1 VGFIRAASVGQLKAL
16 FVRNVFDYNNV
27 AAFPQTA
34 RQVWEGKYPKL
45 QQTALRYFNIQPV
58 SVWFVLLQAKNAA
71 QRAHHEEYERLSI
84 GLTLG
89 RV

>member
-1 VGFIRAASVGQLKAL
+1 VGFIRAASVGQLKTL

-34 RQVWEGKYPKL
+34 RQVWEGNILSL
-45 QQTALRYFNIQPV
+45 QQTARYLNRQHVP
-58 SVWFVLLQAKNAA
+58 VWFVLPQAKNAA

-84 GLTLG
+84 GLALD